1 MATGV
6 GKGAGTVN
14 IQQEGGGA
22 KSGRGKGRF
31 RGRGRGKGPHVGPLS
46 GIGLWNGIGMSNSKV
61 FIPSGSEMIPPTANN
76 HHPPP
81 TKMWT
86 TTPAV
91 GVSSSA
97 ATATVATNTAPVKAA
112 DNVATNL
119 QNGGNKATR
128 VRSNRSRTTSGT
140 AKIGSW

>member
-1 MATGV
+1 
-6 GKGAGTVN
+6 
-14 IQQEGGGA
+14 
-22 KSGRGKGRF
+22 
-31 RGRGRGKGPHVGPLS
+31 
-46 GIGLWNGIGMSNSKV
+46 
-61 FIPSGSEMIPPTANN
+61 MIPPTANN

-91 GVSSSA
+91 DASSSA

-112 DNVATNL
+112 DNAATNL
-119 QNGGNKATR
+119 QTGGNKATR

-140 AKIGSW
+140 AKIGSWQSNPSNATSGVVQVKRTRFENAAFSTQESSSKPSEVRGTPECAIQ